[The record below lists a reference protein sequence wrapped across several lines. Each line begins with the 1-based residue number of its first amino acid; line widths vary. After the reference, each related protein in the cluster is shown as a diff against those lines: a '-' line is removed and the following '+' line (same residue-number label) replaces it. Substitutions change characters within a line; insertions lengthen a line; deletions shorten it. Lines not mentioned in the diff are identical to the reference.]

1 MKRIS
6 LLLVLTLLVSTIG
19 VGIVSA
25 NQPVEQKS
33 AAARQDATRLVI
45 GTTDDISSLDPAEA
59 YSFHDW
65 EILRNVSEGLLA
77 YIPGSTECEPRLAT
91 DFPVKSEDGLTYT
104 FTLID
109 NATFPDGTVLTPEI
123 FSAWATRSLTL
134 QGSVYGLI
142 NLITSVAPGTEPNTV
157 VFTLSEP
164 DDLFTVKVC
173 SMPALYPFQEGDM
186 PVDAITNTPAALHG
200 VGPYQLVSYTVGE
213 NATFQVNPN
222 YYGEAPAFSEVVFT
236 YYEDDAQLTLAVEN
250 GDIDMA
256 WRSVTPTEVQRLA
269 DSEEL
274 EVITL
279 PGRINYLSFNVQKD
293 PVSDVLVRRAFAKAI
308 DRDEIIDR
316 AIGGLATPIYSMVP
330 PGFIGA
336 TESYLDLY
344 DVRDLEGA
352 IADLTEAGYSPE
364 NKLQIELWFPPERYG
379 GWSTDAMSIV
389 KEQIEETGLVEIT
402 LQSQE
407 WSSYR
412 PAATAGEYPFFF
424 LGWFFDYPD
433 ADNYIAPFARSVDSV
448 GLGINFNDPQMDELI
463 AESRA
468 AVGTDGREEALATL
482 QDYYAEQVPTIPLL
496 VGQDYMVWNIT
507 RVTNVIIGAPLVL
520 EYRLLQPAE

>member
-6 LLLVLTLLVSTIG
+6 LLLVLALLVTTIG

-33 AAARQDATRLVI
+33 AAARQDVKRLVI

-77 YIPGSTECEPRLAT
+77 YIPGSTECEPRLAL
-91 DFPVKSEDGLTYT
+91 DFPVRSEDGLTYT
-104 FTLID
+104 FTLRD
-109 NATFPDGTVLTPEI
+109 DAMFPDGTVLTPEI
-123 FSAWATRSLTL
+123 YAEWATRSLTL
-134 QGSVYGLI
+134 QGSPYGLI
-142 NLITSVAPGTEPNTV
+142 STIEKVEAGENNTI
-157 VFTLSEP
+157 VFTLKEVF
-164 DDLFTVKVC
+164 DLLPVVLC
-173 SMPALYPFQEGDM
+173 SQPQLYPYQAGDLPM
-186 PVDAITNTPAALHG
+186 DAFNNTPPALHG
-200 VGPYQLVSYTVGE
+200 VGAYQLVSYTIGE

-222 YYGEAPAFSEVVFT
+222 YYGEAPAFEEVVFT
-236 YYEDDAQLTLAVEN
+236 YYEDDAQLTLAIEN

-256 WRSVTPTEVQRLA
+256 WRSPTPTEIPRLA
-269 DSEEL
+269 DTEEL
-274 EVITL
+274 EVITV
-279 PGRINYLSFNVQKD
+279 PGRINYLSFNVQLE
-293 PVSDVLVRRAFAKAI
+293 PVNNPLVRSAFAKAI

-316 AIGGLATPIYSMVP
+316 AVGGLATPIYSMVP
-330 PGFIGA
+330 PGFVGA

-352 IADLTEAGYSPE
+352 IADLTEAGYTAD
-364 NKLQIELWFPPERYG
+364 NKLEIELWFPPERYG

-389 KEQIEETGLVEIT
+389 EQQIEETGLVEIT

-407 WSSYR
+407 WTSYR
-412 PAATAGEYPFFF
+412 PAATSGEYPFFF

-433 ADNYIAPFARSVDSV
+433 ADNYLHPFVSCAGSP
-448 GLGINFNDPQMDELI
+448 GLGINYCDEEMERLI

-468 AVGTDGREEALATL
+468 TVGTDGREEALANL
-482 QDYYAEQVPTIPLL
+482 QDYYAEQAPTIPLL
-496 VGQDYMVWNIT
+496 VGQDYMIWNVT
-507 RVTNVIIGAPLVL
+507 RVTNVIVGAPLNL
-520 EYRLLQPAE
+520 EYRLLQPVE

>member
-6 LLLVLTLLVSTIG
+6 LLLVLALLVTTIG

-25 NQPVEQKS
+25 NQSVEQNS
-33 AAARQDATRLVI
+33 AAARQDVKRVVI

-65 EILRNVSEGLLA
+65 EILRNVSDGLLA
-77 YIPGSTECEPRLAT
+77 YIPGSTECEPHLAT
-91 DFPVKSEDGLTYT
+91 DFPVRSEDGLTYT
-104 FTLID
+104 FTLRD
-109 NATFPDGTVLTPEI
+109 DAMFPDGSVLTPEI
-123 FSAWATRSLTL
+123 YVEWVNRSLTL
-134 QGSVYGLI
+134 QGSPYGLI
-142 NLITSVAPGTEPNTV
+142 SFIEKVEPGENNAL
-157 VFTLSEP
+157 VFTLKEVF
-164 DDLFTVKVC
+164 DLFPVVLC
-173 SMPALYPFQEGDM
+173 SQPQLFPFQAGDFAM
-186 PVDAITNTPAALHG
+186 DAFNNTPPALHG
-200 VGPYQLVSYTVGE
+200 VGAYQLVSYTVGE

-222 YYGEAPAFSEVVFT
+222 YYGDAPAFEEVVFT

-256 WRSVTPTEVQRLA
+256 WRSPTPTEIPRLA
-269 DSEEL
+269 DTEEL
-274 EVITL
+274 EVITV

-316 AIGGLATPIYSMVP
+316 AIGGLASPIYSMVP
-330 PGFIGA
+330 PGFAGA

-352 IADLTEAGYSPE
+352 IADLTEAGYSAD

-389 KEQIEETGLVEIT
+389 KEQLEETGLVEIT

-433 ADNYIAPFARSVDSV
+433 ADNYLAPFGRSIDSV
-448 GLGINFNDPQMDELI
+448 GLGINFNDPQMDDLI
-463 AESRA
+463 GQSRA
-468 AVGTDGREEALATL
+468 TVGTDGREDALAAA

-496 VGQDYMVWNIT
+496 VGQDYMVWNVT
-507 RVTNVIIGAPLVL
+507 RVTNVIVGAALNL
-520 EYRLLQPAE
+520 EYRLLQPVE

>member
-6 LLLVLTLLVSTIG
+6 LLLVLALLVTTIG

-33 AAARQDATRLVI
+33 AATRQDVTRLVI

-77 YIPGSTECEPRLAT
+77 YIPGSTDCEPRLAL
-91 DFPVKSEDGLTYT
+91 DFPVRSEDGLTYT
-104 FTLID
+104 FTLRD
-109 NATFPDGTVLTPEI
+109 DAMFPDGTVLTPEI
-123 FSAWATRSLTL
+123 YSQWANRSLAL

-142 NLITSVAPGTEPNTV
+142 NLVTNVAPGSDPNTV

-164 DDLFTVKVC
+164 DPLFNIKMC
-173 SMPALYPFQEGDM
+173 SMPAFYPFQEGDLPM
-186 PVDAITNTPAALHG
+186 DAINNTPPAMHG
-200 VGPYQLVSYTVGE
+200 VGPYQLVSYTISE
-213 NATFQVNPN
+213 EATFQVNPN
-222 YYGEAPAFSEVVFT
+222 YYGEAPAYEEVIFT
-236 YYEDDAQLTLAVEN
+236 YYEDDSQLTLAIEN

-256 WRSVTPTEVQRLA
+256 WRTVTATEVERLGET
-269 DSEEL
+269 EEL
-274 EVITL
+274 EAITL
-279 PGRINYLSFNVQKD
+279 PGGIRYLAFNVTKE
-293 PVSDVLVRRAFAKAI
+293 PVNNVLVRSAFAKAV
-308 DRDEIIDR
+308 DRDEIVDR
-316 AIGGLATPIYSMVP
+316 AIGGLANPIYSMVP
-330 PGFIGA
+330 PGFAGA

-352 IADLTEAGYSPE
+352 IADLTEAGYSAD
-364 NKLQIELWFPPERYG
+364 NKLQIELWFPPDRYG
-379 GWSTDAMSIV
+379 GWSTDAMAIV

-433 ADNYIAPFARSVDSV
+433 ADNYIAPFARSIDSV

-463 AESRA
+463 SQSRA
-468 AVGTDGREEALATL
+468 ATDDREEALAVL
-482 QDYYAEQVPTIPLL
+482 QDYYAEQVPTIPL
-496 VGQDYMVWNIT
+496 VTSPEYMVWNVT
-507 RVTNVIIGAPLVL
+507 RVTNVIVGAPLVL
-520 EYRLLQPAE
+520 EYRLLQPVE